1 MKFET
6 HTFITL
12 EDGWAAG
19 MKLSREGENLR
30 IITSN
35 EDAHYLINGDELV
48 SALAAL
54 GFELEPDPLA
64 GSTLLPPGAATI
76 AARDDAAM
84 DPGPPAEVR
93 MEQQT
98 HINARKWLEVMH
110 KGRFWTKEQAVTETV
125 RAFQIPE
132 SVAQAIA
139 DEVWGVEIGK
149 PPYAP
154 EPGEGIPL

>member
-1 MKFET
+1 
-6 HTFITL
+6 
-12 EDGWAAG
+12 
-19 MKLSREGENLR
+19 MKLVTNTTRTVTFDNAEG
-30 IITSN
+30 
-35 EDAHYLINGDELV
+35 DAATYQIVATTAHGDEDKHWLIIDSNHAEIWLPIDELRELV
-48 SALAAL
+48 DAI
-54 GFELEPDPLA
+54 DPPVESMTF
-64 GSTLLPPGAATI
+64 STPPPA
-76 AARDDAAM
+76 DDAAM

-110 KGRFWTKEQAVTETV
+110 KGNFWTKGQAVVETV

-132 SVAQAIA
+132 SIAQAIA